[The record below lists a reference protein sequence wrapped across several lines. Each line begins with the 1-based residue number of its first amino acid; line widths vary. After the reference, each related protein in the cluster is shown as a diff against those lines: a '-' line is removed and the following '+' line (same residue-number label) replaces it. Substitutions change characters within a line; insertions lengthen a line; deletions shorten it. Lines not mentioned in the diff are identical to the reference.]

1 MTDFVAGISVNLA
14 DDALQSAALGVNAA
28 GKLTDLDIGKAVKLI
43 GDSNYGLCA
52 DGNDIEG
59 ILFSVEPF
67 TVNAGFGFGTVQTK
81 ERIIGINKNGA
92 ALAMA
97 VGDFA
102 VAAAQP
108 AVGTTITEITS
119 GTQSG
124 VRPTHVKTGAGVLF
138 KWRVISLLGAAGAVD
153 SLVLLERV

>member
-1 MTDFVAGISVNLA
+1 MEFVAGIHVNLS
-14 DDALQSAALGVNAA
+14 DDALQSAALGVNPA

-43 GDSNYGLCA
+43 ADSTYGLCA

-59 ILFSVEPF
+59 ILFAVAPH
-67 TVNAGFGFGTVQTK
+67 TVNSGYGFGTVQTK
-81 ERIIGINKNGA
+81 ERIIGINKGVGVI
-92 ALAMA
+92 A
-97 VGDFA
+97 VGAFA

-124 VRPTHVKTGAGVLF
+124 VRPTHIKEGAGTLY
-138 KWRVISLLGAAGAVD
+138 KWRVISHLGGAGAVD
-153 SLVLLERV
+153 STVLLERV